1 MSRTKKHKVEG
12 SRDLWGSR
20 PKAGE
25 IKSPE
30 NKKACRKIE
39 RAIGKKINTDTGKE

>member
-1 MSRTKKHKVEG
+1 MSRTTKHKVEG
-12 SRDLWGSR
+12 SRDLWGNR

-25 IKSPE
+25 NKTPE

-39 RAIGKKINTDTGKE
+39 RAIGKKIPTGEEQ